1 MATTSTHLHRRF
13 EFAGAT
19 IPAVVAAVLIV
30 VFFGACALIRRS
42 KQKQREQRR
51 QFLQAHPVP
60 PGVPVG
66 PGGIPMYGM
75 RSNVTPIYS
84 AQPVP
89 VLQHDLVGSY
99 PIPAYMPPAESPAT
113 DRNAPQYLPP
123 NGAAAA
129 ASTAVHNVPVSSHNN
144 NSDTPPDY

>member
-19 IPAVVAAVLIV
+19 IPGVVAAALIV

-42 KQKQREQRR
+42 SKSNTSNADNFFKHIQSLLA
-51 QFLQAHPVP
+51 FLLGQARFQC
-60 PGVPVG
+60 
-66 PGGIPMYGM
+66 M
-75 RSNVTPIYS
+75 VTPIYS
-84 AQPVP
+84 ARPVP

-99 PIPAYMPPAESPAT
+99 PIPAYMRRAEGPAT
-113 DRNAPQYLPP
+113 DQNAPHYLQP

-144 NSDTPPDY
+144 HSDAPPDY